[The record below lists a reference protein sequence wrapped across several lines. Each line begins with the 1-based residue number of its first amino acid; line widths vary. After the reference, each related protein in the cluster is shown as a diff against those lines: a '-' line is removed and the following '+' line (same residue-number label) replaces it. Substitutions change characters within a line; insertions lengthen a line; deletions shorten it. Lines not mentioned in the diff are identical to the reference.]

1 MRALWGALLWSLFLL
16 LALRLHGEEEK
27 KRLAEYKGLCR
38 LVQHVKS
45 ALLQAPLPLCDVYE
59 RFFDD
64 ALGRAVFLPLLRE
77 KGLSAALSS
86 GVLSLDREELLPFK
100 EYAEA
105 LGTRLYTEELR
116 ETEAL
121 LQAAKQTAEAKET
134 ALPVR
139 RRLGGTLFFSGGML
153 ILLLIL

>member
-1 MRALWGALLWSLFLL
+1 MRTLWGALLWSLFLL

-38 LVQHVKS
+38 LVQHIKNS
-45 ALLQAPLPLCDVYE
+45 LLQVPLPLCDIYE

-64 ALGRAVFLPLLRE
+64 ALDRAGFLSILKE
-77 KGLSAALSS
+77 KGLSIALSS
-86 GVLSLDREELLPFK
+86 GALSLGKEELLPFE
-100 EYAEA
+100 EYSKA
-105 LGTRLYTEELR
+105 LGARLYTEELR
-116 ETEAL
+116 ETESL
-121 LQAAKQTAEAKET
+121 LQTATEAAEAKER

-153 ILLLIL
+153 VLLLIL